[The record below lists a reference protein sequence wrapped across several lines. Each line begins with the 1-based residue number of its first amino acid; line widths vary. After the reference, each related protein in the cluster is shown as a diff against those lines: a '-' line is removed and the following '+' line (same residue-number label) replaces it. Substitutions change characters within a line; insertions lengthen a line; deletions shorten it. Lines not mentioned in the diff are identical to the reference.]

1 MKKAV
6 ILGERSAGLVEVPA
20 PQAKENWALVK
31 VHATPMCTEY
41 KMFAA
46 GHKAEFLGHEA
57 AGEVVEVAQP
67 GRVKVGDRVVVM
79 PQTPCGVCDL
89 CVAGDYIYCEHT
101 INLAAF
107 TGAPEGG
114 ATYAQYLLKPD
125 WLLPRIP
132 DGVSYDKA
140 SLALCALGPSFGA
153 FDEMRVDAF
162 DTVLITGAG
171 PVGLGAVVNAAF
183 RGARVVVV
191 ESIPYRV
198 ARAKQLGAE
207 VVIDPTDP
215 TAAKQLRDLT
225 GGKGVD
231 KALDCSGVP
240 AAQRFCIDAVR
251 RRGEVAFVGEC
262 SDPVQIR
269 VSPDMI
275 RKGLTLRGSWHY
287 NLSLFPRIM
296 HVIQTSPVVGDLISH
311 TFPMSSIQEAFE
323 VSASQ
328 QCAKIILHPW
338 A

>member
-6 ILGERSAGLVEVPA
+6 ILGERRAGLVEVPV

-41 KMFAA
+41 KMFVA
-46 GHKAEFLGHEA
+46 GHEAAFLGHEA

-79 PQTPCGVCDL
+79 PQMPCGVCAL
-89 CVAGDYIYCEHT
+89 CVAGDYIYCQHT
-101 INLAAF
+101 VDTTVF
-107 TGAPEGG
+107 TGSPEGG

-125 WLLPRIP
+125 WLLPQIP
-132 DGVSYDKA
+132 EGVSYDQA

-153 FDEMRVDAF
+153 FDEMNVGAF

-183 RGARVVVV
+183 RGARVIVV
-191 ESIPYRV
+191 ESVPYRV
-198 ARAKQLGAE
+198 ERAKQLGAE
-207 VVIDPTDP
+207 VVIGPADP
-215 TAAKQLRDLT
+215 TALAQIRDLT
-225 GGKGVD
+225 GGRGVD

-240 AAQRFCIDAVR
+240 AAQRFCIDAAR

-262 SDPVQIR
+262 HDPVEIR

-287 NLSLFPRIM
+287 NLSLYPQIM
-296 HVIQTSPVVGDLISH
+296 HVIQTSPAIGALISH
-311 TFPMSSIQEAFE
+311 TFGMSDIQQAFE